1 MANYTTFIKG
11 GHTDS
16 QATNESTRS
25 AKIYKDLNL
34 FFQKNSS
41 DKDINKVTDV
51 QAVKRSIRNLVL
63 TNHYERP
70 FKPSFGSNLR
80 GQLFELDMPGTRR
93 RIQEAIVEDIR
104 ALEPRIGRVGVQMV
118 DENNTLNVTILYQV
132 IGSRENQQVNVVV
145 SRVR

>member
-1 MANYTTFIKG
+1 MAKRDFTKPNT
-11 GHTDS
+11 S
-16 QATNESTRS
+16 VVAT
-25 AKIYKDLNL
+25 KDLFTDL
-34 FFQKNSS
+34 DLSFEAHPITGDIVTK
-41 DKDINKVTDV
+41 KDTDAIKR
-51 QAVKRSIRNLVL
+51 AVRNILL

>member
-1 MANYTTFIKG
+1 MAKRDFTKPNT
-11 GHTDS
+11 S
-16 QATNESTRS
+16 VVAT
-25 AKIYKDLNL
+25 KDLFTDL
-34 FFQKNSS
+34 DLSFEAHPITGDIVTK
-41 DKDINKVTDV
+41 KDTDAIKR
-51 QAVKRSIRNLVL
+51 AVRNIVL